1 MSRGKKPP
9 LNGAGMW
16 WPDSPRLVHFLLAG
30 KVRQVLLDP
39 RDPAFENVVL
49 WEAAAARVRG
59 RKRGPGCTRLD

>member
-1 MSRGKKPP
+1 
-9 LNGAGMW
+9 MW

-49 WEAAAARVRG
+49 WEAAAARIRG
-59 RKRGPGCTRLD
+59 RKRGPGWTRLD